1 MLFIFPSSMA
11 ESDSLGGESGFED
24 QDTCVESGTS
34 VKKFIGRF
42 IDKVCVEGGVSEEYI
57 RRTQAMVATCVDM
70 HIEDCENVYKET
82 KRLPPIQKV
91 FCTDCFIFVFL
102 TFK

>member
-1 MLFIFPSSMA
+1 MA

-24 QDTCVESGTS
+24 QDPGVESGTS
-34 VKKFIGRF
+34 VKKFIARF
-42 IDKVCVEGGVSEEYI
+42 IDKVCTEGGVSEDYI
-57 RRTQAMVATCVDM
+57 RRTHGMVSTCVDM

-91 FCTDCFIFVFL
+91 R
-102 TFK
+102 